1 MDNRYFSSSTYNFNI
16 KDKMTKSV
24 TIIGAGESGYGAAML
39 AKKNGYKVFVT
50 EYKSIRGDLKQKFI
64 DNSIDF
70 EEGFHSIERMKSS
83 NLVIKSPGVPN
94 SVEIINQLKNLNI
107 PIISEIEFAS
117 SFSKAFKICITG
129 SNGKTTT
136 THLIYEILKNA
147 GLNVGIAGNTG
158 DSFSKMLLS
167 GDKDFYVLEI
177 SSFQLDDI
185 IAFKPNISIIT
196 NIIEDH
202 LDRYEFDFSK
212 YINAKLKITLN
223 QDSSDYLIYN
233 SDDKILRDTLNSTK
247 VVNKISFGIKNQENN
262 SIKVKNNIL
271 SNKKKTIMINTEELS
286 LKGRHNLLNAM
297 AALTVTDLLK
307 IDKDVIRESLLNF
320 SGLPHRLENFL
331 KIHGVNYINDSKAT
345 NVNSAY
351 YALDS
356 MTSPTVWIAG
366 GVDKGNDYEQL
377 LPIVREKVKA
387 IICLGIDNSK
397 LFEIFKPVVEIMV
410 ETESIEEAVKIASK
424 IAEKKDNV
432 LLSPACAS
440 FDLFRNFEDR
450 GNQFKEAVR
459 KL

>member
-1 MDNRYFSSSTYNFNI
+1 MDNRYFSSSTHNFNI
-16 KDKMTKSV
+16 KDKMTKSI

-39 AKKNGYKVFVT
+39 AKKNGYEVFVS
-50 EYKSIRGDLKQKFI
+50 EYKSIRDDLKQKFI

-70 EEGFHSIERMKSS
+70 EEGFHSVERMKSS

-136 THLIYEILKNA
+136 TNLIYEILKNA
-147 GLNVGIAGNTG
+147 GLNAGIAGNTG

-212 YINAKLKITLN
+212 YINAKIKITMN

-233 SDDKILRDTLNSTK
+233 SDDKILTDTLNSTK
-247 VVNKISFGIKNQENN
+247 AVNKISFGIENQENN

-366 GVDKGNDYEQL
+366 GVDKGNDYKQL

-397 LFEIFKPVVEIMV
+397 LFETFKPVVEIMV
-410 ETESIEEAVKIASK
+410 ETESIDEAVKIASK

>member
-39 AKKNGYKVFVT
+39 AKKNGYSVFVT

-212 YINAKLKITLN
+212 YINAKIKITMN

-233 SDDKILRDTLNSTK
+233 SDDKILTDTLNSTQS
-247 VVNKISFGIKNQENN
+247 VNKISFGLENQENN
-262 SIKVKNNIL
+262 SVKVKNNIL